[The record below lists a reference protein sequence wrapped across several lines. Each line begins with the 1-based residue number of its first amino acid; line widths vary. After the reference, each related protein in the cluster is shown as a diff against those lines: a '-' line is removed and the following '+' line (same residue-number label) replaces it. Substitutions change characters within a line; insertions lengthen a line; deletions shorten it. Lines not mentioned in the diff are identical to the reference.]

1 MALKT
6 ESSYIDESI
15 GLKVEGE
22 LGDFQIIEEVSDSDD
37 ADKTVNE
44 SSWAVDTVPTI
55 PSSLVK
61 PSSSPIGNVAV
72 SNSENVVIGNN
83 TYFNGP
89 VIIKQVIQNVPGIDN
104 PSYSKTE
111 DEDDSEGKY
120 HDGSQSNKK
129 QTCEYYKNLTFLIFW
144 LASLVT
150 CIFKL
155 NCIVLYIY
163 GIINK
168 NSDSIIIA

>member
-1 MALKT
+1 MLVDKFRIMALKT

-37 ADKTVNE
+37 ADKIVNE
-44 SSWAVDTVPTI
+44 SSWTVDTVPSI

-61 PSSSPIGNVAV
+61 PSSTPIGNVAV

-104 PSYSKTE
+104 PSYTKTE
-111 DEDDSEGKY
+111 DEDESEGKY
-120 HDGSQSNKK
+120 HDGSKNSKK
-129 QTCEYYKNLTFLIFW
+129 QTCEYNTNTLFLF
-144 LASLVT
+144 L
-150 CIFKL
+150 C
-155 NCIVLYIY
+155 
-163 GIINK
+163 
-168 NSDSIIIA
+168 